1 MADDDVDFA
10 VAAYR
15 DQGVWQVAEL
25 KAGVTQDVGEL
36 VEALRRFPSD
46 VGVLG
51 MVAVDEEFFVLV
63 RVSGPYTRFML
74 SDVTAVADYDLAADV
89 ADQLDLPDPAP
100 DADADPAG
108 DLEIVSDLGLSGSAL
123 DLLCDPDAY
132 PDEMLLEIAERLGFG
147 DELNALVG

>member
-25 KAGVTQDVGEL
+25 KHAVTQDVGEL
-36 VEALRRFPSD
+36 ADALRRFPSD

-51 MVAVDEEFFVLV
+51 LVSVDEEFFVLV
-63 RVSGPYTRFML
+63 RVSGPHTRLML
-74 SDVTAVADYDLAADV
+74 SDVTVVPDYDLAADV
-89 ADQLDLPDPAP
+89 ADRLDLPDPEP
-100 DADADPAG
+100 DADADPVG
-108 DLEIVSDLGLSGSAL
+108 DLGIVSDLGLPAREL

-132 PDEMLLEIAERLGFG
+132 PDEVLLEVAGRLGFG
-147 DELNALVG
+147 DELAALVG